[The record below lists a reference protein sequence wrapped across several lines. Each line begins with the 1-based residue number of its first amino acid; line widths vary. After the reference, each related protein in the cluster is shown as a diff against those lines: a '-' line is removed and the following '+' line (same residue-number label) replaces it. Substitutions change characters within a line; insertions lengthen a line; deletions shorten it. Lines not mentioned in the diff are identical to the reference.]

1 MSHQLRDLRRRI
13 EALAA
18 SGGEFRLACARTG
31 ERPVPAADLRFDDR
45 ASAARAARLTR
56 TYRDRLR
63 EWDPRTP
70 YYDVTV
76 HGYPPGVDPP
86 RDAAQVSD
94 PECARTEAGS
104 DRTPDAVRTPPGDAT

>member
-18 SGGEFRLACARTG
+18 PGGEFRLACARTG

-45 ASAARAARLTR
+45 PSAERAARLTR
-56 TYRDRLR
+56 AYRDRLR

-70 YYDVTV
+70 YHDVTV
-76 HGYPPGVDPP
+76 HARPPDADPP
-86 RDAAQVSD
+86 RDVAPASGLWRGRAD
-94 PECARTEAGS
+94 ATA
-104 DRTPDAVRTPPGDAT
+104 DRTDAVRTPPGDSA